1 MAEYYRFFDST
12 DEDQRE
18 YRASE
23 FAEYFNLFLTSGVF
37 HTDDRLRVFGTGT
50 NMQVFVEEGYAFLLG
65 YMYKIANGAKYLS
78 IADADPTND
87 RIDRVVVRL
96 DFNERVIT
104 AEVKQGA
111 PAAAPVPPSLTRT
124 QTVHEISLAQVRVI
138 AGKSFIEQS
147 QVTDERLNQSVCG
160 LVSSLITIP
169 TDDMWQDWLQMKGH
183 VQTEWDAI
191 KANWQT
197 WYNNAKLDYD
207 VISLENAQILSLMN
221 I

>member
-50 NMQVFVEEGYAFLLG
+50 NMQVLVEEGYAFLLG
-65 YMYKIANGAKYLS
+65 YMYKIANGAKCLT
-78 IADADPTND
+78 IANADPTND

-104 AEVKQGA
+104 AEVKQGV
-111 PAAAPVPPSLTRT
+111 PAAVPVPPGLTRT

-169 TDDMWQDWLQMKGH
+169 TDDMWQDWVAMKDLINADWLSWYS
-183 VQTEWDAI
+183 QA
-191 KANWQT
+191 KAKYSEVAYQDSKKIAF
-197 WYNNAKLDYD
+197 YFGG
-207 VISLENAQILSLMN
+207 
-221 I
+221 